1 MKTTIRKEKEIK
13 IKEIYVA
20 QRFKDEEDKANLDNL
35 IENLKFHGMINA
47 INVWEDHNGNY
58 HLISGYHRLTACKIL
73 GKETIRVT
81 IDTTKYKNE
90 VDAYRNHR
98 QENLHENGIRKHH
111 TIYQLS
117 KIFDELQVLYEQINP
132 DNKFAEEEYLRARKR
147 EKMAKESLKGRKAK
161 EEQEYFKREIEKAKQ
176 IQEKTK
182 SPLQRLIDDRGFSEV
197 KAKQIQ
203 FINGLDKIMP
213 NFSKKMEASNI
224 SENRIW
230 NLRKMFKK
238 EDVIDQFKKIN
249 TTRDMNNWVSK
260 LEGKKE
266 GSKINVSEIAD
277 EGNGIVRLGTKH
289 YVCYSDTEHLVRKFN
304 FNIRMV
310 VDDNDVAKA
319 AIEVLGINHVK
330 ALIVCTNDTAHELVL
345 NAIKK

>member
-1 MKTTIRKEKEIK
+1 
-13 IKEIYVA
+13 
-20 QRFKDEEDKANLDNL
+20 
-35 IENLKFHGMINA
+35 
-47 INVWEDHNGNY
+47 
-58 HLISGYHRLTACKIL
+58 
-73 GKETIRVT
+73 
-81 IDTTKYKNE
+81 
-90 VDAYRNHR
+90 
-98 QENLHENGIRKHH
+98 
-111 TIYQLS
+111 
-117 KIFDELQVLYEQINP
+117 
-132 DNKFAEEEYLRARKR
+132 
-147 EKMAKESLKGRKAK
+147 
-161 EEQEYFKREIEKAKQ
+161 
-176 IQEKTK
+176 
-182 SPLQRLIDDRGFSEV
+182 
-197 KAKQIQ
+197 
-203 FINGLDKIMP
+203 MP